1 MRIGAERV
9 GYLGKGLRR
18 TMRCALV
25 LFRTCWVT
33 LTQFC
38 VNDIKMD
45 LGLLGNGGFCTNS
58 LS

>member
-1 MRIGAERV
+1 MRTGAVRV

-18 TMRCALV
+18 MMRCALV

-33 LTQFC
+33 LTRFC
-38 VNDIKMD
+38 VNDIKME
-45 LGLLGNGGFCTNS
+45 LGLLENGEFCTNS